1 MDTSQLI
8 LMAIIAAPEIAVIFI
23 LLIMQE
29 WRYRLL
35 GTSYYKIHVMEKGNI
50 LNTILVPINN
60 QLVYLDFKNKVGWI
74 IPDRDNLIQ
83 QRKSFMFFADKR
95 SCCALH
101 INDCDRQ
108 KILDEVK
115 KAKNMDSLL
124 AKLPLVNRFYLQR
137 AKRIDS
143 IFGYDIKDD
152 NGQKIHVSGQKGFA
166 MKVKLNPE
174 FMIDAVTFFHIS
186 TQLIT
191 DKIIKN
197 ATSIWDVLERNM
209 VIIIIGLVIIV
220 GLVIFSSRS
229 G

>member
-1 MDTSQLI
+1 MDTNQLI
-8 LMAIIAAPEIAVIFI
+8 IMALISAPEIAVVLI
-23 LLIMQE
+23 LLIMKE
-29 WRYRLL
+29 WRFRVL

-50 LNTILVPINN
+50 LDTILVPISN
-60 QLVYLDFKNKVGWI
+60 QLVYLDFKQKVAWI
-74 IPDRDNLIQ
+74 IPDKDNLIQ

-101 INDCDRQ
+101 INDIDRQ

-115 KAKNMDSLL
+115 KAKNMDTLL
-124 AKLPLVNRFYLQR
+124 AKLPLIHRFYLQR

-143 IFGYDIKDD
+143 IFGYDVKDD
-152 NGQKIHVSGQKGFA
+152 NGQLMHVSGQKGFA
-166 MKVKLNPE
+166 AKVKLNPE

-197 ATSIWDVLERNM
+197 ATSIWDVLERNLP
-209 VIIIIGLVIIV
+209 IIIVGIIIVAGLVIY
-220 GLVIFSSRS
+220 SSR